1 MVVQLYFLFCLQDI
15 ALVLSQL
22 KFSDQA
28 NIYNAVAYRGISE
41 AFPNAEID
49 AKGISATDRPDPC
62 CALISVKEAKLVDGR
77 VVFKT
82 HLVDENCSLKNN
94 CRNHKD
100 GGIDEVLLP
109 VQVPLSNQNVGS
121 VLLVRFG
128 DKQATCN
135 YYGSRF
141 QAVCEAILLS
151 SGDPPIPLGMQEIL
165 AGE

>member
-49 AKGISATDRPDPC
+49 FKGISATDRPDPG

-82 HLVDENCSLKNN
+82 HLDEKCSLKNN

-100 GGIDEVLLP
+100 GGIDEVVLP

-121 VLLVRFG
+121 VVLVRFG
-128 DKQATCN
+128 DKQATC

-141 QAVCEAILLS
+141 QAVCESILLS
-151 SGDPPIPLGMQEIL
+151 SGDPPIPQVMQGIL